1 MMTDAN
7 LDDLD
12 PYKEM
17 VPKAVF
23 GHAAEGIELELNE
36 LLLDL
41 RLAGDYPGD
50 HGIEHA
56 IKMTARVNTLQT
68 YLFVHL
74 DLLLHIKKMKAYA
87 QNTDKK

>member
-1 MMTDAN
+1 MIEPN
-7 LDDLD
+7 IDDLD

-23 GHAAEGIELELNE
+23 GHAAEAIEHELTE
-36 LLLDL
+36 LLIDI

-56 IKMTARVNTLQT
+56 IKMTASVNTLQT

-74 DLLLHIKKMKAYA
+74 DLLLHVKKMKTYEQKTNKA
-87 QNTDKK
+87 

>member
-1 MMTDAN
+1 MIESD

-23 GHAAEGIELELNE
+23 GHAAEAIEHELNE

-50 HGIEHA
+50 YGIEHA
-56 IKMTARVNTLQT
+56 IQLTARVNTLQT

-74 DLLLHIKKMKAYA
+74 DLLLHVKKMKAYA
-87 QNTDKK
+87 EQADKK